1 VGGRK
6 VEGSIVNSVM
16 GVLLLE
22 DGDKDSYNGIQEFLL
37 GRIRWFPAGDAVSYS
52 AAGLAVGFGP
62 PEVLNCGFL
71 CDVKASHR
79 RREFRRSFPC
89 PTWCGGI
96 GLVGGT
102 WREGQTCQRGVCLV
116 DAELPMT
123 RAGARRGTTGLG
135 RKAETESLGC
145 ASWVRSC
152 LGCVFGS
159 RFWANQAHGVQPSS
173 VWLPVPLP
181 EPGSPDAIC
190 SLLLVSPETPEM
202 TVSTESGSAHATV
215 SLTNDVLG
223 YN

>member
-123 RAGARRGTTGLG
+123 RAAGARRAGGAPPAWGGKPRPRAWSNHMQLLRAT
-135 RKAETESLGC
+135 
-145 ASWVRSC
+145 
-152 LGCVFGS
+152 
-159 RFWANQAHGVQPSS
+159 FWHVGGGV
-173 VWLPVPLP
+173 LPGFEV
-181 EPGSPDAIC
+181 
-190 SLLLVSPETPEM
+190 V
-202 TVSTESGSAHATV
+202 
-215 SLTNDVLG
+215 
-223 YN
+223 